1 MINNREIGNRIRN
14 LRRRSGYS
22 QEEIAEKLDIGDR
35 VKISRIENGKQS
47 MTVNELIKFCELL
60 NISLDALINDRKM
73 SSKDYVVISDR
84 YIRNEQISIEERKEV
99 IKKLYIEL
107 ADMEL
112 NNLNMGIN
120 MNKNNKK
127 VGKCLNNA
135 IEKYKID
142 DIL

>member
-1 MINNREIGNRIRN
+1 MINNREIENRIRN

-127 VGKCLNNA
+127 VGKCSNNA

>member
-127 VGKCLNNA
+127 
-135 IEKYKID
+135 
-142 DIL
+142 

>member
-127 VGKCLNNA
+127 VGKCSNNT